1 MKSIK
6 LWFLALLFLPIWAHG
21 QNCIAPPAPYVGD
34 AHAACGCESA
44 TAKAQH
50 RDPLTFQSLPGKTIV
65 WYGNP
70 LHEGTPLPSGV
81 DAGDSNVS
89 ICNSANFPTPLSIIY
104 AFETMGEVLGNGNAV
119 ILTGLGGLKQPFSI
133 SKA

>member
-1 MKSIK
+1 MINHLLAMIYLSVYLRIEQYFFQKTKFTNVMKPIK
-6 LWFLALLFLPIWAHG
+6 LWFLAFLFLPILAQG
-21 QNCIAPPAPYVGD
+21 QNCVAPPAPYVGD
-34 AHAACGCESA
+34 ARAACGCESA

-89 ICNSANFPTPLSIIY
+89 GYEFR
-104 AFETMGEVLGNGNAV
+104 
-119 ILTGLGGLKQPFSI
+119 
-133 SKA
+133 